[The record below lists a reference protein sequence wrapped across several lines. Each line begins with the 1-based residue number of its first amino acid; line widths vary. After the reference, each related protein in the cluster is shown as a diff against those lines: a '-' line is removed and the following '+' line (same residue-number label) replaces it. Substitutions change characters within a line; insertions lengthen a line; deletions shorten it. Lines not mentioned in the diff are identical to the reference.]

1 VVYLSQSLLR
11 AFRSRRLNG
20 WLIRLIKAYS
30 WFKSLHIVS
39 VVAWMAGLLSLLV
52 RIFATFFSQFASV
65 SACRDL
71 WLSPMQWAGGA
82 KCRSQSVSVW

>member
-20 WLIRLIKAYS
+20 WLIKGYS

-52 RIFATFFSQFASV
+52 RMFTTFFSQFASV

-82 KCRSQSVSVW
+82 KCRSQSVSV